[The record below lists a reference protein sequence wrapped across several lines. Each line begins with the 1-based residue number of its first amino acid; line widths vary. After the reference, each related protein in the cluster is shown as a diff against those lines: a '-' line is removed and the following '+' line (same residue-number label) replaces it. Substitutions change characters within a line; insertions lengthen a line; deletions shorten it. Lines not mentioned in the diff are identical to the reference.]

1 MSLISNTIKNILS
14 HGIALNLESEE
25 EEQYYISQMQEY
37 FEDKT
42 DFTSYLRGNNV
53 IEVEADN
60 MELAMEIVV
69 QDSTLYMVPY
79 VPEVFSIFTEI
90 LKFIA
95 EQHTNVLSDFR
106 GEETSEI
113 HSISELNIEEE
124 MSEEEESSSDD
135 LEWI

>member
-79 VPEVFSIFTEI
+79 VPDVFSIFTEI